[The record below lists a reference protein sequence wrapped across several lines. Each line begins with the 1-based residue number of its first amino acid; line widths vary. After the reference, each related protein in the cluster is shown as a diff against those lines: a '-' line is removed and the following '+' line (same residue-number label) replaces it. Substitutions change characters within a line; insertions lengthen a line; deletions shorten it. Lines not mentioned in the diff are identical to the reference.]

1 MGKGRDIPHDVRC
14 GRETRESVRMMARK
28 EELGGGRDVGW
39 GWRGVGW
46 GGVGGGGVSG
56 REVE

>member
-28 EELGGGRDVGW
+28 EGLGGGEMWDG
-39 GWRGVGW
+39 GGGGW
-46 GGVGGGGVSG
+46 GG
-56 REVE
+56 EV